1 VYFAR
6 GLSSIALAWLLLALD
21 GGRLDPAWFGAPVE
35 FHSTDAFDFVWVK
48 PGFSVKGKTLRVEA
62 WPDPVFLGEPR
73 RGRDAA
79 MAFELTDSMPLR
91 IRSTLRHT
99 LDGVATIVSTGGDLV
114 VSGRFVDYV
123 AKGTAAPASPQ
134 ATWDLKITDAAD
146 GALVVAVHHR
156 VIPSIST
163 VDQRIDSWLE
173 TFGNTLKN
181 DAAASNLLNL
191 VGAQE
196 PGTRIHI
203 LGIVEAADGRPVSG
217 ARLHVYQTDAS
228 GRYTPEKPMDEP
240 HARLSGEL
248 TTDSGG
254 RFEIRTIRPGGYA
267 QSVRLGDRDR
277 HIPAHIHIDVTAAG
291 HPERRVQVV
300 FADDPLLS
308 DPYWR
313 DWVAK
318 LGQPVVSVESA
329 GTGLLV
335 RLTLSLPDEAPA
347 KR

>member
-1 VYFAR
+1 VD
-6 GLSSIALAWLLLALD
+6 LSRWLLAVASAWLLLALD

-48 PGFSVKGKTLRVEA
+48 PGFTVKGKTLRVEP

-99 LDGVATIVSTGGDLV
+99 LDGVASVVPAGGDLV

-123 AKGTAAPASPQ
+123 AKGTMAPASPQ
-134 ATWDLKITDAAD
+134 ATWDLKINDTAT
-146 GALVVAVHHR
+146 GELVVAVHHR

-163 VDQRIDSWLE
+163 VEQRLDSWLE

-181 DAAASNLLNL
+181 DVAPASLLNL
-191 VGAQE
+191 VDAQE

-203 LGIVEAADGRPVSG
+203 VGVLEDGGRQVSG

-228 GRYTPEKPMDEP
+228 GRYTPGKPMDEP
-240 HARLSGEL
+240 HARLSGWL
-248 TTDSGG
+248 TTDSSG
-254 RFEIRTIRPGGYA
+254 RFEIRTIRPGGYP
-267 QSVRLGDRDR
+267 QSVRLGDSDR
-277 HIPAHIHIDVTAAG
+277 HIPAHVHIDVTASG

-300 FADDPLLS
+300 FADDPLLA

-313 DWVAK
+313 DWVTR
-318 LGQPVVSVESA
+318 LGQPVVSVEKA
-329 GTGLLV
+329 GNELTA
-335 RLTLSLPDEAPA
+335 RLTVSLSGEAPV
-347 KR
+347 KP